1 MSIFSKVSRSK
12 LPSNVFKDLTYT
24 NRYTAKTGILYPVH
38 VEEIVPGDVFFGGH
52 GAFIRT
58 QPMVSPMYQNFNYSI
73 RWFFVPN
80 RIIWDNF
87 EAFITDQEKGKKD
100 LGSNHVH
107 PYLSSKTGF
116 TAGTIH
122 DFLGVPMNTPMLL
135 AGSPTSLATNGS
147 PLNALPYRAYSMI
160 WNEYFRDE
168 NTMDAI
174 DFATTDGG
182 DVTDFELQRVSW
194 RKDYFTSA
202 LPFAQRG
209 EAVQLLG
216 RVILADQT
224 NKQVWRQSDGEML
237 SILGDAIFA
246 NTQDGETVLQSHDSP

>member
-24 NRYTAKTGILYPVH
+24 NRFTAKTGILYPVH
-38 VEEIVPGDVFFGGH
+38 CEEIVPGDVFYGGH

-58 QPMVSPMYQNFNYSI
+58 QPMVSPMFQNFNYSI

-100 LGSNHVH
+100 LGANHVH
-107 PYLSSKTGF
+107 PYLFHKDTFVHGS
-116 TAGTIH
+116 IY
-122 DFLGVPMNTPMLL
+122 DFLGIPMNNALEGNLSTIDLYDS
-135 AGSPTSLATNGS
+135 GSPV
-147 PLNALPYRAYSMI
+147 NALPYRAYTMI

-174 DFATTDGG
+174 EFSSLKYSFQII
-182 DVTDFELQRVSW
+182 V
-194 RKDYFTSA
+194 
-202 LPFAQRG
+202 
-209 EAVQLLG
+209 
-216 RVILADQT
+216 
-224 NKQVWRQSDGEML
+224 
-237 SILGDAIFA
+237 
-246 NTQDGETVLQSHDSP
+246 